1 MQKPGDIGRKSMDP
15 ACDVETNQASTLLRQ
30 VAKSEV
36 SKQAFFDASW
46 LMESRPPMIP
56 AMIPAMIPYAACP
69 IHFQTLMR
77 TSFPMLPIEVARSQ
91 SAAAHHGHTPPFERP
106 GSANPT
112 CHAAECCEPLW
123 KWLLCHLPSSYTLI
137 LTSPGN
143 VGHELGYKNKKKLNI
158 YMCMYIYIYMYK
170 QEQAKN
176 AWKLSQFVLVPWLQT
191 MDQLLS
197 WISCGLREHLKW
209 WLNHSILHIG
219 VSDRKG

>member
-56 AMIPAMIPYAACP
+56 AMIPAKIPAMIPAMIPYAACP
-69 IHFQTLMR
+69 IHFQTLTR

-143 VGHELGYKNKKKLNI
+143 VGHELGYKSKKKSYLKARTSKECMETVSVRPCPLAANNGSAAQLNLLWPQRAFEVVTKSLDSAHR
-158 YMCMYIYIYMYK
+158 CFR
-170 QEQAKN
+170 
-176 AWKLSQFVLVPWLQT
+176 SQGLV
-191 MDQLLS
+191 
-197 WISCGLREHLKW
+197 
-209 WLNHSILHIG
+209 
-219 VSDRKG
+219 